1 MNDGQL
7 YGFDYANK
15 GEKKRQEMILKVN
28 LGCAD
33 LQHPFLCARMKHR
46 VGSSAEFG
54 EISDAVKKQ
63 LKNFKNVYRDP
74 KCLLSPRTQ
83 DHAIIIEECAVWQI

>member
-1 MNDGQL
+1 
-7 YGFDYANK
+7 
-15 GEKKRQEMILKVN
+15 
-28 LGCAD
+28 
-33 LQHPFLCARMKHR
+33 MKHR